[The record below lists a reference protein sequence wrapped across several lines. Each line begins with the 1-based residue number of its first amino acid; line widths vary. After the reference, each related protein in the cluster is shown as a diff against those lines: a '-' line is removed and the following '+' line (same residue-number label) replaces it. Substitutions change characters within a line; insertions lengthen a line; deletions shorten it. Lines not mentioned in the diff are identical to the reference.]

1 MSTET
6 TATSA
11 RGEYIS
17 TLSKAGLDAPWMEP
31 GPLIRPK
38 ASAMRPGV
46 WRWQEIEPL
55 VRRSPEFMAP
65 GRPHDLDRRAVP
77 AAG

>member
-17 TLSKAGLDAPWMEP
+17 TLSKAGLDAPGWN
-31 GPLIRPK
+31 LAR
-38 ASAMRPGV
+38 
-46 WRWQEIEPL
+46 
-55 VRRSPEFMAP
+55 
-65 GRPHDLDRRAVP
+65 
-77 AAG
+77 

>member
-1 MSTET
+1 MSTVSP
-6 TATSA
+6 ATSA

-38 ASAMRPGV
+38 ASAMQAGV

-55 VRRSPEFMAP
+55 VRRSP
-65 GRPHDLDRRAVP
+65 GSWRRAGAPSGASCV
-77 AAG
+77 

>member
-1 MSTET
+1 MSTPT
-6 TATSA
+6 TAISA

-38 ASAMRPGV
+38 ASAM
-46 WRWQEIEPL
+46 QA
-55 VRRSPEFMAP
+55 RRLA
-65 GRPHDLDRRAVP
+65 LA
-77 AAG
+77 